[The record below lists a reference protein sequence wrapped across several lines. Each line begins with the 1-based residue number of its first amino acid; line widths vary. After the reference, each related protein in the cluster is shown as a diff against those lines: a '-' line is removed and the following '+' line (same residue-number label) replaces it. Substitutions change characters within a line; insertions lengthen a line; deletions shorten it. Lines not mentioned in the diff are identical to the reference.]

1 MAPAWVPS
9 TVGGFERLG
18 DLDPQRQRL
27 AQRHRAPLEQ
37 RAQGF
42 ALQVLL
48 HHVVGGAFGPH
59 VVHRG
64 DVWVVERRR
73 GTGFLIEAG
82 EALGV

>member
-1 MAPAWVPS
+1 MHDAG

-64 DVWVVERRR
+64 DVWVW
-73 GTGFLIEAG
+73 LSAAEAR
-82 EALGV
+82 AS